1 MAMTTA
7 ERTKRKEER
16 KKAAGLVR
24 FADWIS
30 PDDLADFKAW
40 AALSREKKLVEIHDK
55 KEFCNE

>member
-24 FADWIS
+24 FVDWIS

-40 AALSREKKLVEIHDK
+40 AALSREKKLVETHDK
-55 KEFCNE
+55 K